1 MTNAT
6 NFLKS
11 TNITD
16 VNLLALKN
24 TKFINQK
31 SFGDEER
38 LIIND
43 LIGKDRKIV
52 NLMDNSAP
60 D

>member
-1 MTNAT
+1 M
-6 NFLKS
+6 
-11 TNITD
+11 
-16 VNLLALKN
+16 ALKN

-60 D
+60 DQS